1 VRAIRIHEF
10 GEPEVMRL
18 EQVADPAPGPEEVL
32 VRVEA
37 AGVNPHDTY
46 IRAGAVPGCRL
57 PLTPGQDAAGVV
69 LAVGSKV
76 TRCAPGDRIYA
87 GGSLTGTYA
96 TRALCHETQVHALPE
111 RLSFEQGAAI
121 HVPYATAHR
130 ALFQRAAA
138 RAGETVL
145 VHGASG
151 AVGLAAVQLAR
162 AAGLRVLATGG
173 SARGRALVE
182 RQGAHQ
188 VFDHHAPDSADRI
201 RAATGGRGPEII
213 LEMLASANLER
224 DLELLAPRGRVVVI
238 GSRGPIEIDPL
249 LTMVGELS
257 ILGVGLLN
265 ATPDELREIHAAL
278 RPGLAS
284 GALTPVVRKA
294 LPLAEAAR
302 AHRLVLAPDAAGKIV
317 LSCGPDH
324 GREAR

>member
-10 GEPEVMRL
+10 GAPEVMRL
-18 EQVADPAPGPEEVL
+18 EELADPEPGAEEVL

-46 IRAGAVPGCRL
+46 IRAGQVPGLGL

-69 LAVGSKV
+69 LAVGSSV
-76 TRCAPGDRIYA
+76 TNCAAGDRVYA

-96 TRALCHETQVHALPE
+96 TRALCHEKQVHGLPD
-111 RLSFEQGAAI
+111 RLSFEEGAAI

-130 ALFQRAAA
+130 ALFHRAKA

-145 VHGASG
+145 IHGASG
-151 AVGLAAVQLAR
+151 SVGLAAVQLAR
-162 AAGLRVLATGG
+162 AAGLRVLGTGG
-173 SARGRALVE
+173 SEGGRALIA
-182 RQGAHQ
+182 RQGAHE
-188 VFDHHAPDSADRI
+188 VLDHHAPDLADRV

-224 DLELLAPRGRVVVI
+224 DLKLLAARGRVVVI
-238 GSRGPIEIDPL
+238 GSRGRIEIDPL
-249 LTMVGELS
+249 QTMLRELG

-265 ATPDELREIHAAL
+265 ATPDELREVHAAL
-278 RPGLAS
+278 REGLAS
-284 GALTPVVRKA
+284 GALQPVVREV

-302 AHRLVLAPDAAGKIV
+302 AHRLVLAPGAAGKIV
-317 LSCGPDH
+317 LNCQL
-324 GREAR
+324 